1 MNAQRLPA
9 SVLHLAAIVVL
20 PLMLLFLSG
29 CATTPFVYK
38 PKGTLYP
45 IGKGLTIEV
54 GQIQNNLG
62 FADPKKIRL
71 NVELDRPLVD
81 AVREALTAELQE
93 AGFNVAPGG
102 LVIAVIIDTKSPG
115 DEGIFFGS
123 QWTFRVTQP
132 SDGSVLF
139 AQQYA
144 ALGVLDK
151 NGHQVV
157 SSIWDDKGLVG
168 IIRQA
173 VMQFVDDPQML
184 VALKGPAPEV
194 KVAQAPQPPPSGTRR
209 ADVDELPVTVAK
221 RRANAHAIVIGI
233 EQYRQKL
240 PPAEYAVHDAEVIAE
255 YVTKTLGYSEENVA
269 VLLNDRAAKSD
280 LEKYVE
286 TWLPNRVEQND
297 TVFVYFSGH
306 GAPNAK
312 TGKAYLV
319 PYDGD
324 PAFVEKTGYPLDRL
338 YDVLAS
344 LPAKEVVVM
353 LDSCFS
359 GAGGRSV
366 IAKGM
371 RPMVLSVE
379 NPVLAKGRVMV
390 LAASGGS
397 QVSST
402 YDQKGHGLLTYFF
415 LKGLKGE
422 ADQNRDSR
430 IELRELYEY
439 LRPQVE
445 RTARREFNNEQTPQ
459 LLGSPEMLTRG
470 VVLIGPDRR

>member
-1 MNAQRLPA
+1 MNALRLPA

-54 GQIQNNLG
+54 GKVQSNLG
-62 FADPKKIRL
+62 FDDPKKIRF
-71 NVELDRPLVD
+71 NVDLDRPVVD
-81 AVREALTAELQE
+81 AVREALTLELRE
-93 AGFNVAPGG
+93 AGFDVGPGG
-102 LVIAVIIDTKSPG
+102 LVVSVAIDSKSPG
-115 DEGIFFGS
+115 NEGLFYGAL
-123 QWTFRVTQP
+123 WTFRVFRA
-132 SDGSVLF
+132 SDDSLLY
-139 AQQYA
+139 AKQYDG
-144 ALGVLDK
+144 LGIFDK
-151 NGHQVV
+151 TGRQVV
-157 SSIWDDKGLVG
+157 GSIWDAEGTIGL
-168 IIRQA
+168 IRQGI
-173 VMQFVDDPQML
+173 VQFIEDTQML

-194 KVAQAPQPPPSGTRR
+194 KVAQAPQPPPAGTRR
-209 ADVDELPVTVAK
+209 ADVDELPATVAK

-286 TWLPNRVEQND
+286 TWLPNRVEPND

-338 YDVLAS
+338 YDVLAA

-379 NPVLAKGRVMV
+379 NPVLAKGKVMV